1 MAHPPGRKKRTRR
14 RRLPRNI
21 AQKTDREIMTRIF
34 GKRVMAQLDKLTE
47 DSDDTDANHSIHS
60 R

>member
-1 MAHPPGRKKRTRR
+1 MAHPPGRKKTRR

-34 GKRVMAQLDKLTE
+34 GKRVMAELDKLTE
-47 DSDDTDANHSIHS
+47 DPDDSDTNHSIHS